1 MTFNPSI
8 FDHILMVL
16 LAVVLPY
23 YAVVRSQPK
32 IHEIHFDTRTKI
44 AMYYGNSLALWLPTL
59 VILVVWFLQGRNMID
74 LGFHWP
80 VADFSTLSWGLTALF
95 VLLYS
100 ADVLSEIYTPEKR
113 AKTQEHWIKH
123 TPFLPANFREFSH
136 FNILAITAGITE
148 EIIFRAYFM
157 QYLWSVL
164 GNSLVAQVVS
174 VLLPALV
181 FAAVHIYQGKKAVL
195 KIVVMAILFGWI
207 YLLTQSLWLLIGL
220 HILVDVIG
228 GALAVWIMPETINDK
243 KEMTR

>member
-1 MTFNPSI
+1 
-8 FDHILMVL
+8 MVL

-23 YAVVRSQPK
+23 YAVVHSQPK
-32 IHEIHFDTRTKI
+32 LHEIHFDTRTKI

-59 VILVVWFLQGRNMID
+59 AILVAWFLLGRNLID

-80 VADFSTLSWGLTALF
+80 IADFSTLSWGLIGLF
-95 VLLYS
+95 VVLYS
-100 ADVLSEIYTPEKR
+100 ADVLSEVYTPEKR
-113 AKTQEHWIKH
+113 AKTQAHWIKH

-164 GNSLVAQVVS
+164 GDSFLAQVSS
-174 VLLPALV
+174 VLLPAFV

-207 YLLTQSLWLLIGL
+207 YLLTQSLWMLVVL

-228 GALAVWIMPETINDK
+228 GALAVWIMPDITND
-243 KEMTR
+243 EDVIT